1 MSALKKTLHAAE
13 QKRADVARARR
24 RWIREQGMLDPARL
38 VFIDE
43 TATSTNMVRVRG
55 RCARGERLVASVP
68 HGHWKTITF
77 LAGLRHDGIVAPFV
91 IDGAMNGPA
100 FLAYVEQCLAPS
112 LGRGDIAI
120 MDNLPTHKVAGVVEA
135 IEAVGASVLYLPS
148 YSPDLNPIEQFFSK
162 LKALLRKAAERTIR
176 NLWRRIRLLLRT
188 VSEDECT
195 NFFRHAGYVST

>member
-1 MSALKKTLHAAE
+1 
-13 QKRADVARARR
+13 
-24 RWIREQGMLDPARL
+24 MLDPARL

-112 LGRGDIAI
+112 LGRGDIVI
-120 MDNLPTHKVAGVVEA
+120 MDNLPVHKVAGVQEA
-135 IEAVGASVLYLPS
+135 IEAVGAKLMYLPP
-148 YSPDLNPIEQFFSK
+148 YSPDLNPIEMAFSK
-162 LKALLRKAAERTIR
+162 FKALLRKAAERTISG
-176 NLWRRIRLLLRT
+176 LLRRIGRIAKSFSPR
-188 VSEDECT
+188 ECR
-195 NFFRHAGYVST
+195 NFLRHAGYVQT